1 MSDVMFALK
10 EYSNKRYKIHVTRYK
25 IHVTNDYRITMLRLE
40 YNVEDIKLQESI
52 YK

>member
-10 EYSNKRYKIHVTRYK
+10 EYSNKRYK

>member
-10 EYSNKRYKIHVTRYK
+10 EYSNKRYKIHVT
-25 IHVTNDYRITMLRLE
+25 NDYSITMLRLE
-40 YNVEDIKLQESI
+40 YNAEDIKLQESI